1 MARSDPFDV
10 ALIGSG
16 PAGYVAAIRGAQLGL
31 KVAIVEQDELGGV
44 CLNWGCIPSK
54 ALLKNAEIVSYV
66 QRADE
71 FGLKFTNFEA
81 DYEVAVR
88 RSRRV
93 VKKLTTGVAGLLRKN
108 KVEVIKGRGTIASPS
123 SIAVEGGDTVEAKNL
138 MIATGGRPRLI
149 PGIEIDG
156 EVVVTSREAIVQT
169 TIPKRVVIVG
179 GGAIGAE
186 FAYICRTYGAEVTIV
201 EQLPRLLPQEDEDI
215 SKALKKAFTKAGIDV
230 MTGSSIIGI
239 AKRGKTAKVAVSNDG
254 GDAEIT
260 AGRVIIA
267 IGVQGNSEGIGLDEA
282 GVRIESGFV
291 PVNDVMQTNV
301 SGIYAIGDITGPP
314 LLAHVAFRQGELAME
329 HIAGHETK
337 PLDYP
342 FMPRATY
349 CQPQVASFGHTEAE
363 ARALGHDVAAFSFPF
378 GANGKALA
386 LGETEGFAKIVI
398 DKRYGELLGAH
409 LIGPEVTELLPEMSL
424 ARELEGSILEIGES
438 VHAHPTLSEA
448 LKEAALGVLGRAIH
462 I

>member
-16 PAGYVAAIRGAQLGL
+16 PGGYVAAIRGAQLGL
-31 KVAIVEQDELGGV
+31 NVAIVEQDELGGV

-71 FGLKFTNFEA
+71 FGLKFTNFTA
-81 DYEVAVR
+81 DYEVAVD

-108 KVEVIKGRGTIASPS
+108 KVEVIKGRGSIASPS
-123 SIAVEGGDTVEAKNL
+123 SISVEGGDTVEAKNL

-201 EQLPRLLPQEDEDI
+201 EQLPRLLPQEDEAI
-215 SKALKKAFTKAGIDV
+215 STALEKAFAKAGIDV
-230 MTGSSIIGI
+230 LTGSSITGV
-239 AKRGKTAKVAVSNDG
+239 AKRGKTAKVAVANDG
-254 GDAEIT
+254 GDVEIA
-260 AGRVIIA
+260 AGRVIVA
-267 IGVQGNSEGIGLDEA
+267 IGVQGNSEGIGLEEA
-282 GVRIESGFV
+282 GVRIEGGFV

-301 SGIYAIGDITGPP
+301 PGIYAIGDITGPP

-329 HIAGHETK
+329 HIAGRETK

-349 CQPQVASFGHTEAE
+349 CQPQVASFGLTEAE
-363 ARALGHDVAAFSFPF
+363 ARALGHEVAAFSFPF

-386 LGETEGFAKIVI
+386 LGEAEGFAKVVV